1 MKCCQKI
8 TTSPTYQT
16 LLNKDNGI
24 QITPEVGYVQAII
37 EDENGEKTNQN
48 ILAYTV
54 DDRHIIVM
62 SPIKKYD
69 PSLVG
74 KTAFDDS
81 IEEYDEGQLV
91 PITTGVVFDST
102 FSQLAFIQNKM
113 LGILNFKLVTDDI
126 EVPIEPPTR
135 LELLASGCY
144 QKLTSIDNRI
154 ATLIDDET
162 TDAID
167 SFREMIDFLQGVT
180 NDETFQN
187 IINSISHEAESL
199 DTATWPIEDDE
210 EEEQP

>member
-1 MKCCQKI
+1 MSCCKFKNTDYQQLLAI
-8 TTSPTYQT
+8 DPT
-16 LLNKDNGI
+16 LKL
-24 QITPEVGYVQAII
+24 TPTIGYVNTTITRLDGTTLDTQLYAYKLGDSSPIVIKPYREYSQQDVDKPYYTNEEIQNLDLDIIPTSSGTLIDSQFSQNAII
-37 EDENGEKTNQN
+37 TDTGFGFVPFQEVDESE
-48 ILAYTV
+48 V
-54 DDRHIIVM
+54 
-62 SPIKKYD
+62 
-69 PSLVG
+69 
-74 KTAFDDS
+74 
-81 IEEYDEGQLV
+81 
-91 PITTGVVFDST
+91 
-102 FSQLAFIQNKM
+102 
-113 LGILNFKLVTDDI
+113 

-199 DTATWPIEDDE
+199 DTATWPIEDDG

>member
-74 KTAFDDS
+74 KTAFDSS

-135 LELLASGCY
+135 LELLVSGCY
-144 QKLTSIDNRI
+144 NKLSSIDNKI
-154 ATLIDDET
+154 GYLIDNNATE
-162 TDAID
+162 AID
-167 SFREMIDFLQGVT
+167 SFREIVDFLEGVT
-180 NDETFQN
+180 SEEQFQT
-187 IINSISHEAESL
+187 IINEIKHEEEPMSS
-199 DTATWPIEDDE
+199 ATWPIQED
-210 EEEQP
+210 QP

>member
-1 MKCCQKI
+1 MSCCKFKNTDYQQLLAI
-8 TTSPTYQT
+8 DPT
-16 LLNKDNGI
+16 LKL
-24 QITPEVGYVQAII
+24 TPTIGYVNTTITRLDGTTLDTQLYAYKLGDSSPIVIKPYREYSKEDVDKPYYTNEEIQNLDLDIIPTSSGTLIDSQFSQNAII
-37 EDENGEKTNQN
+37 TDTGFGFVPFQEVDE
-48 ILAYTV
+48 
-54 DDRHIIVM
+54 
-62 SPIKKYD
+62 S
-69 PSLVG
+69 
-74 KTAFDDS
+74 
-81 IEEYDEGQLV
+81 
-91 PITTGVVFDST
+91 GV
-102 FSQLAFIQNKM
+102 
-113 LGILNFKLVTDDI
+113 